1 MVELFFAFSISVRI
15 ESRDMLLPL
24 TGGGFVAAAEVDFL
38 EKVELWYIGLL
49 PEVGVGSLL
58 V

>member
-1 MVELFFAFSISVRI
+1 
-15 ESRDMLLPL
+15 MLLPL